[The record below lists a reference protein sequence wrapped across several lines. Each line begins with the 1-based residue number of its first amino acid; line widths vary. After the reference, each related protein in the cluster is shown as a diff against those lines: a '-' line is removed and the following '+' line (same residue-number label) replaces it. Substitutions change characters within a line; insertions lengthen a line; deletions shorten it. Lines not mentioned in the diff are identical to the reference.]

1 MRVGIDPQVA
11 AESYSAALRR
21 LSERLARDWIATDWS
36 DGPLSWRFFA
46 PREATTPAQGWKI
59 HVSASAA
66 ESAALLPVVGAVAH
80 ERQAAFKVPRGIDD
94 VVFLNSGDAGVQQ
107 LGKIACVYPRDD
119 AHARVLLDQL
129 DAAWPASN
137 GPEVQ
142 TDLHV
147 RPGSAVSFRYGAY
160 GGGGTVASSTGL
172 HEFAIALPDGSIT
185 ADARRDDGTQL
196 AHAPPPPVA
205 GCPPRPCPIAVG
217 DTLQVETRRITVLA
231 QLSDS
236 PRAHTF
242 LGADLDSLETVV
254 LKTARPGVAGDATGV
269 DVRGRLAHE
278 FDVLTALAAQ
288 AGVAPH
294 ALAWRDGDWPLLVME
309 DFRGESLADLPR
321 HQRIERLAQLADAVA
336 RVHAAGFVHGDIKL
350 ANAVCRGD
358 RVGLIDFELAGRM
371 GTIAR
376 SGGTRGHLAPEMVN
390 RVPMAPARD
399 VYALGACIAHAVLD
413 TPPALLGVGSSG
425 LGALLRNEGADVA
438 AQRVEELTARD
449 PERRPTAS
457 GARATLASSADHLGA
472 FVPSAGGA
480 STASDG
486 EWCRHACH
494 DAARLVSAYAT
505 TTRDGTHWRNT
516 HFMRAFDCEAINLGA
531 AGIVLGLL
539 TVDTAL
545 RQAEFT
551 AAVRDGARWLAARPA
566 QGNAAGVF
574 TGNAGVALALAVT
587 ARRFGDAALLDAA
600 RRRFDVACADRRE
613 LDLFSG
619 AAGVVWAACL
629 LSDVLDDRWPLEAAR
644 GTVTHLEAQACEVAG
659 LPSWATDPASDPAY
673 LGCAHGSSGIA
684 MALACWDRHTHDG
697 RGVDTAR
704 EAFRR
709 IAGAG
714 RTGDGLALRVTA
726 SGTSRHAVGNWCH
739 GVAGWLW
746 CVLQGLGD
754 DAALRSEIDWAVDCL
769 RDATSTG
776 TPTYCHGLAGQL
788 ELWRML
794 RAVPRHRE
802 LADARAGK
810 VARALRIVHHER
822 DGRCTWLSDDPE
834 IVTPDLWIGF
844 LGPATALALHA
855 IDSNAP
861 LLSAQWLAA
870 CAART
875 T

>member
-1 MRVGIDPQVA
+1 MLDGIDPLAA

-21 LSERLARDWIATDWS
+21 LSERLARDWVATDWS

-46 PREATTPAQGWKI
+46 PREEPTPAQGWKI

-66 ESAALLPVVGAVAH
+66 ESASLLPVVGAVA
-80 ERQAAFKVPRGIDD
+80 RAQRAAFKVPRSIDD

-119 AHARVLLDQL
+119 AHARELLDRL

-160 GGGGTVASSTGL
+160 GGGGTVASSAGL
-172 HEFAIALPDGSIT
+172 HAFAIVLPDGSTT
-185 ADARRDDGTQL
+185 ADTRRDDGAQL
-196 AHAPPPPVA
+196 PGAPPPPIA

-217 DTLQVETRRITVLA
+217 DTLQVATRRITVLA

-236 PRAHTF
+236 PRARTF

-254 LKTARPGVAGDATGV
+254 LKTARPGVAGDATGL
-269 DVRGRLAHE
+269 DVRDRLARE
-278 FDVLTALAAQ
+278 FDVLTALAAR
-288 AGVAPH
+288 AGVAPC
-294 ALAWRDGDWPLLVME
+294 ALAWQDGEWPLLVME
-309 DFRGESLADLPR
+309 DFRGESLAELPR
-321 HQRIERLAQLADAVA
+321 RQRIERLPQLADAVA
-336 RVHAAGFVHGDIKL
+336 RVHAAGFVHGDVKL

-358 RVGLIDFELAGRM
+358 GVGLIDFELAEPV

-376 SGGTRGHLAPEMVN
+376 SGGTRGHLAPETVD
-390 RVPMAPARD
+390 RVPMTPARD
-399 VYALGACIAHAVLD
+399 VYALGACVAHAVLD
-413 TPPALLGVGSSG
+413 TPPALLGTGSHG
-425 LGALLRNEGADVA
+425 LGALLRNEGAHSA
-438 AQRVEELTARD
+438 ARLVETLTARD
-449 PERRPTAS
+449 PDIRPTAS
-457 GARATLASSADHLGA
+457 AAAAALSSCVDSLAE
-472 FVPSAGGA
+472 FVPSTGHPG
-480 STASDG
+480 TEPERG
-486 EWCRHACH
+486 WYRHACN
-494 DAARLVSAYAT
+494 DSARLAVTYAT
-505 TTRDGTHWRNT
+505 TTREGTHWRNT

-539 TVDTAL
+539 TVDTASH
-545 RQAEFT
+545 RAGF
-551 AAVRDGARWLAARPA
+551 ADAVMGGARWLAARPA
-566 QGNAAGVF
+566 EGNAAGLF
-574 TGNAGVALALAVT
+574 TGNAGVAIALAVT
-587 ARRFGDAALLDAA
+587 GRRFGDESLLAAA
-600 RRRFDVACADRRE
+600 RERFTVACADRRE

-619 AAGVVWAACL
+619 AAGVAWTACL
-629 LSDVLDDRWPLEAAR
+629 LSDVLDERWPLE
-644 GTVTHLEAQACEVAG
+644 VAG
-659 LPSWATDPASDPAY
+659 GAVDGIRARSFESDGIPIWTTDPASDPAY

-684 MALACWDRHTHDG
+684 MALACWG
-697 RGVDTAR
+697 RRRRDQECVDTAR

-709 IAGAG
+709 IARAG
-714 RTGDGLALRVTA
+714 RTSDGLALRMRA
-726 SGTSRHAVGNWCH
+726 NGTGRHAVGNWCH

-754 DAALRSEIDWAVDCL
+754 DDTLRAEIDWAVDSL

-794 RAVPRHRE
+794 RGVPRHGA

-822 DGRCTWLSDDPE
+822 DGHCAWISDDPDV
-834 IVTPDLWIGF
+834 VTPDLWIGF

-855 IDSNAP
+855 IGSNAP
-861 LLSAQWLAA
+861 LLSAEWLAA
-870 CAART
+870 VSARAS
-875 T
+875 